1 MKAKCLAAACGVA
14 SVLGV
19 GTASAATVCSSV
31 AEFNAFMVENGTHST
46 DVTLT
51 FDVTGV
57 NPSDF
62 HNGKG
67 SLSQMRNTAC
77 NGGAQDSV
85 IKVYGTSE
93 PLNTSHPP
101 GTLKLEY
108 GNQCC
113 VTACGGENWA
123 SPNPSEVIFVDGT
136 EQCKVTMWTRPDSIG
151 YKLECNTGTFE
162 AIGDNDEANVVNH
175 IALLEYFVSDGG
187 NTWEL
192 PNATMA
198 NDQVC
203 YEKIDT
209 GLETLTVP
217 VAEDVTTGPSYPTS
231 VFPDVGDLAV
241 EAGDHQAYLKFVVP
255 EIPGKVTQVRLT
267 MHTRTESFS
276 EGDGGEVYAVADSN
290 WSETTLTWN
299 DRPPY
304 SGASFGRIGP
314 ATADQAV
321 TLDLGTAVTGPGTY
335 SFAVVSPPTDGNG
348 THFFSKEGSPAD
360 GPSLRISYSVT
371 DGDGDGTP
379 DGPDCNDADPAVNP
393 GAVEACNGADDD
405 CDGQVDEGCGGGW
418 GGSSNGPGS
427 GGSGTGGGSSA
438 SDDAASSGSCA
449 MSAHRSE
456 SWSLAALAALLVA
469 ARRRRRLTAP

>member
-1 MKAKCLAAACGVA
+1 
-14 SVLGV
+14 
-19 GTASAATVCSSV
+19 
-31 AEFNAFMVENGTHST
+31 
-46 DVTLT
+46 
-51 FDVTGV
+51 
-57 NPSDF
+57 
-62 HNGKG
+62 
-67 SLSQMRNTAC
+67 
-77 NGGAQDSV
+77 
-85 IKVYGTSE
+85 
-93 PLNTSHPP
+93 
-101 GTLKLEY
+101 
-108 GNQCC
+108 
-113 VTACGGENWA
+113 
-123 SPNPSEVIFVDGT
+123 
-136 EQCKVTMWTRPDSIG
+136 
-151 YKLECNTGTFE
+151 
-162 AIGDNDEANVVNH
+162 
-175 IALLEYFVSDGG
+175 
-187 NTWEL
+187 
-192 PNATMA
+192 
-198 NDQVC
+198 
-203 YEKIDT
+203 
-209 GLETLTVP
+209 
-217 VAEDVTTGPSYPTS
+217 
-231 VFPDVGDLAV
+231 
-241 EAGDHQAYLKFVVP
+241 
-255 EIPGKVTQVRLT
+255 
-267 MHTRTESFS
+267 
-276 EGDGGEVYAVADSN
+276 VYAVADSN